1 MIDPMIGVVFVALAT
16 VNAAVMIGLGFLHRP
31 SQAGAVWV
39 FSFTLAMVTAYGWV
53 AADATGSLA
62 LRAGCAGALLGS
74 TMFVWTGLRTWRGA
88 PRTYTWVAAALTV
101 VLCVVL
107 PLAASAGGFGV
118 AFRFAFA
125 LAALVAALTLVE
137 LVRAGSRQ
145 RHKIMPLALASAG
158 FIVLAA
164 VYIVEGLMQ
173 GAPAPGT
180 DGLQLMRE
188 LNSMT
193 AILYGQA
200 ATVTLLL
207 LTREGAPA
215 PRVTAAETPFCA
227 VARDRLRRAEAVGDR
242 WWCVLDVRLDDPG
255 DLREAFS
262 ATEFA
267 RIADRFARDVRET
280 LPPDADVD
288 VRDET
293 RVVVL
298 LPRPEG
304 AVRQLLSRLLDQVA
318 TPDPGEPVAVRRS
331 ASIGWASV
339 EAVGYDLD
347 HLLDAAQAAGADAQR
362 HGGDRWE
369 RVAAPVG

>member
-1 MIDPMIGVVFVALAT
+1 MINPTIGVVFVALAT
-16 VNAAVMIGLGFLHRP
+16 VNAAVMIGLGFFHRP
-31 SQAGAVWV
+31 SKAAAIWV

-53 AADATGSLA
+53 AADATGSEA

-74 TMFVWTGLRTWRGA
+74 TMFVWTGLRAWRGA

-101 VLCVVL
+101 VLCVAL
-107 PLAASAGGFGV
+107 PLTTATGGFGV
-118 AFRFAFA
+118 AFRLAFA
-125 LAALVAALTLVE
+125 VAAVVAALTLVE
-137 LVRAGSRQ
+137 LVRSGSRE
-145 RHKIMPLALASAG
+145 RHKIMPLALVSAG
-158 FIVLAA
+158 YIVLAA
-164 VYIVEGLMQ
+164 VYTVEGLLQ
-173 GAPAPGT
+173 YVPAPST
-180 DGLQLMRE
+180 DGLQLIRDI
-188 LNSMT
+188 NSMSS
-193 AILYGQA
+193 ILYGQA
-200 ATVTLLL
+200 AMVTLLL

-215 PRVTAAETPFCA
+215 PRVTAAETPFRV

-267 RIADRFARDVRET
+267 RITARFARDVCET

-304 AVRQLLSRLLDQVA
+304 AVRQLLSRLLDRVA
-318 TPDPGEPVAVRRS
+318 TPDPGQPIAVRMS

-347 HLLDAAQAAGADAQR
+347 RLMDAARTAGADAQR
-362 HGGDRWE
+362 SGGDRWE